1 MATTSSPRDSSP
13 GPGRS
18 IARQFFELLGGGPLS
33 NGDEFD
39 AVTETVSAVAGEIIF
54 DRDDPNHHYVYVVLR
69 GAVKIIVAD
78 LFGAEHLVGLAR
90 VGELV
95 ASVRA
100 LAPDGLSRF
109 VDEDLLA
116 ADWTG
121 SAHMGTTDTKAVAIT
136 DTTLQRVDFQVVHAR
151 MREHGGTWAVAV
163 FNAAVH
169 YAMVEEHRARQFLML
184 SAEDRYRYFLRR
196 YPDLLGVLPQKDIG
210 SYIGVTP
217 VGISRIAARVR
228 EEGRPPFVR

>member
-1 MATTSSPRDSSP
+1 M
-13 GPGRS
+13 
-18 IARQFFELLGGGPLS
+18 
-33 NGDEFD
+33 
-39 AVTETVSAVAGEIIF
+39 
-54 DRDDPNHHYVYVVLR
+54 
-69 GAVKIIVAD
+69 KIIVAD

-109 VDEDLLA
+109 VDEDLLG